1 MKPVSHIQVPSPF
14 GTLILL
20 WHDTPEGPKVTR
32 VLLPKDGKA
41 TEEMLRLLRQG
52 GSARSN
58 PEMRAWAGRIARF
71 LDGDDVD
78 FPLDALALETC
89 SDFQQRVLRAEHG
102 IPRGWVST
110 YGRIAAHVGAPGA
123 ARAVGR
129 ALAANPFPIFVP
141 CHRAIRSDMAL
152 GGYQG
157 GAAMK
162 RALLEMEGL
171 ALTPEGKVLTDN
183 LYYSRV
189 ERTPA
194 LRKRM
199 EHA

>member
-1 MKPVSHIQVPSPF
+1 MKPVSHMPVPSPF

-32 VLLPKDGKA
+32 VLLPTDGNT
-41 TEEMLRLLRQG
+41 TEEMMRVLRQSG
-52 GSARSN
+52 PARSVL
-58 PEMRAWAGRIARF
+58 EMRTWADQIARF
-71 LDGDDVD
+71 LAGDDVN

-89 SDFQQRVLRAEHG
+89 SEFQQRVLRAEHA

-110 YGRIAAHVGAPGA
+110 YGRIATHLAAPKA

-129 ALAANPFPIFVP
+129 ALALNPFPIFVP
-141 CHRAIRSDMAL
+141 CHRAIRSDMTL

-162 RALLEMEGL
+162 RALLEREGL
-171 ALTPEGKVLTDN
+171 ALSSEGKVLTDN
-183 LYYSRV
+183 VYYSRV
-189 ERTPA
+189 EQTPA
-194 LRKRM
+194 CTKG
-199 EHA
+199 